1 MDNIIMVEQGSP
13 EWFAQRLG
21 RITASNFGA
30 LMTMPRSKKD
40 REAGL
45 ISQTTR
51 SYLIKK
57 VSEVLTGTHKEFS
70 TSALEWGS
78 DTEDEA
84 RKIYELE
91 NMVEVKQIGF
101 AILKSN
107 PIVGGSPDGLVN
119 DDGMIEVKCPNSDTF
134 TGYLLGDSI
143 IKSYMAQI
151 QGNLWILERKW
162 CDFIVYDPRVI
173 DEKLRIHIE
182 RVYRDEEYIKKIAD
196 AVEKA
201 LIHYEKMLKQLGLG
215 FDDILNK
222 TDINETL

>member
-1 MDNIIMVEQGSP
+1 
-13 EWFAQRLG
+13 
-21 RITASNFGA
+21 
-30 LMTMPRSKKD
+30 
-40 REAGL
+40 
-45 ISQTTR
+45 
-51 SYLIKK
+51 
-57 VSEVLTGTHKEFS
+57 
-70 TSALEWGS
+70 
-78 DTEDEA
+78 
-84 RKIYELE
+84 
-91 NMVEVKQIGF
+91 
-101 AILKSN
+101 
-107 PIVGGSPDGLVN
+107 
-119 DDGMIEVKCPNSDTF
+119 VKCPNSDTF